1 VFFWYKKLKR
11 DSELRFARF
20 LDSLLGNVL
29 LRTAPLL
36 LPSPKKARPAAEE
49 VKNILL
55 IKFHGIGNI
64 VMILPAL
71 RAISRRFPGARIDFL
86 TLDTNRGILAGTAG
100 LGESHFLASETIVD
114 FLFSMKKTLPVLKAT
129 HYDLIV
135 DFEQFAN
142 ISTLISA
149 WLGAPERIGFAAHG
163 PSRIKVYTKAVPY
176 EETDHMWRIFMRL
189 AEAAGASAKD
199 PEREIDL
206 TAGHLAEAAAL
217 EREAGI
223 SPSDVMVVMHPGSS
237 SNLPIRRWPSERFG
251 YLSARL
257 FREFGAKTI
266 VTGIPGEKTII
277 DEVVAASEGTAFNAT
292 GKLSVKGLAALCRR
306 AEIVVS
312 NDTATVHIA
321 TAMGTPVVGL
331 FGPNTPFL
339 YGPVGKSD
347 VVFYTKPHCSPCLT
361 NTNRK
366 LSGCR
371 KPDCMLAIEPE
382 TVFSAIKREYFPSG
396 VNISASFK
404 KNRGLPA
411 GGEETTA

>member
-1 VFFWYKKLKR
+1 MKR

-20 LDSLLGNVL
+20 LDSLLGNLL

-36 LPSPKKARPAAEE
+36 LPSPKKARPVADE

-71 RAISRRFPGARIDFL
+71 RALRKRFPGARIDFL
-86 TLDTNRGILAGTAG
+86 TLDTNKGILAGTKG
-100 LGESHFLASETIVD
+100 LHESHFLASDTIVD
-114 FLFSMKKTLPVLKAT
+114 FLFSMKKTLPVLKAAN
-129 HYDLIV
+129 YDLII

-149 WLGAPERIGFAAHG
+149 LLGAPERVGFAAHG
-163 PSRIKVYTKAVPY
+163 PSRVKVYTKAVPY
-176 EETDHMWRIFMRL
+176 EETAHMWRIFMRL
-189 AEAAGASAKD
+189 AETAGASPD
-199 PEREIDL
+199 NPEREIDL
-206 TAGHLAEAAAL
+206 TDSHMAEAAAL
-217 EREAGI
+217 EKEAGI

-251 YLSARL
+251 YLSAQL
-257 FREFGAKTI
+257 FREFGAKTL
-266 VTGIPGEKTII
+266 VTGIPGEKSII
-277 DEVVAASEGTAFNAT
+277 DDVVAASESTAFNAA

-306 AEIVVS
+306 AELVVS

-321 TAMGTPVVGL
+321 SAMGTPVVGL

-396 VNISASFK
+396 KLISGPFK
-404 KNRGLPA
+404 KNRDLTT
-411 GGEETTA
+411 GGASPEGAQV